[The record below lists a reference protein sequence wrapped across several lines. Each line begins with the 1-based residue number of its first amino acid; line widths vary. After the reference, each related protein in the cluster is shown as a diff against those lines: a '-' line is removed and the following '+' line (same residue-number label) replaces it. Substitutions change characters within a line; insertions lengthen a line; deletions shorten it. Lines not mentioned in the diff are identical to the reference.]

1 MCERQGFQLHVPGSP
16 ARGRPGRDEES
27 CGDNAC
33 GWVRRCG
40 CGAGQASSML
50 RAVGSLLRLGRGLT
64 VRCGP
69 GAPLEATRRPT
80 PALPPRGLPCYSSGG
95 APSNSGPQG
104 HVPASVWVA
113 FASGEI
119 HRVPTQRRPSQ
130 FDKKILLWTGRF
142 KSMEEIPPR
151 IPPEMIDTAR
161 NKARVKACY
170 IMIGLTIIACFAVIV
185 SAKRVVESTD
195 AKPKDMEG

>member
-1 MCERQGFQLHVPGSP
+1 
-16 ARGRPGRDEES
+16 
-27 CGDNAC
+27 
-33 GWVRRCG
+33 
-40 CGAGQASSML
+40 ML

-64 VRCGP
+64 IRCGP
-69 GAPLEATRRPT
+69 GAPLEATRRPA

-95 APSNSGPQG
+95 APNNSGPQG
-104 HVPASVWVA
+104 H
-113 FASGEI
+113 GEI

-151 IPPEMIDTAR
+151 IPPGMIDTAR

-185 SAKRVVESTD
+185 SAKRAVERLESLTSWNL
-195 AKPKDMEG
+195 AKKAKWREEAALAAQAKAK

>member
-1 MCERQGFQLHVPGSP
+1 
-16 ARGRPGRDEES
+16 
-27 CGDNAC
+27 
-33 GWVRRCG
+33 
-40 CGAGQASSML
+40 ML

-69 GAPLEATRRPT
+69 GGPLEATRRPAQ
-80 PALPPRGLPCYSSGG
+80 ALPPRGLPCYSSGG

-104 HVPASVWVA
+104 H
-113 FASGEI
+113 GEI
-119 HRVPTQRRPSQ
+119 HRVPAQRRPSQ

-151 IPPEMIDTAR
+151 IPPEMIVTAR

-170 IMIGLTIIACFAVIV
+170 IMIGLTIIACFAVIG
-185 SAKRVVESTD
+185 SAKRVSTSLRGVTVIYIIYKTIYIYLSALAAQ
-195 AKPKDMEG
+195 AKAK